1 MRFHLLLLL
10 FLTGFS
16 AFGQKE
22 TTQLID
28 ASSIQNVLFASDE
41 IFRIRLSTTSEET
54 ITIKSRA
61 DGEYYNDIGLI
72 TRVEAG
78 TLYLSSQFRE
88 ILQSGYDKLSAHK
101 VFAMEV
107 ELRIPEGIVVEI
119 ISNLASVY
127 GEGTYEKLV
136 VQLKSG
142 SCYLENFSGNALIN
156 TYEGDVEIQMRNA
169 VVEAFSRHGSV
180 KTPDTNFGTHK
191 IDITSIN
198 GNISVQKTK

>member
-1 MRFHLLLLL
+1 MRFNFLLLL

-22 TTQLID
+22 TIQVLD
-28 ASSIQNVLFASDE
+28 ASGIQKVLFSSDE

-61 DGEYYNDIGLI
+61 DGEYYNDIGLV
-72 TRVEAG
+72 TEVEAG
-78 TLYLSSQFRE
+78 TLYLSSQFRQ
-88 ILQSGYDKLSAHK
+88 ILQSGFDKLSAHK

-107 ELRIPEGIVVEI
+107 ELKVPEGIIVDI
-119 ISNLASVY
+119 ISNLASVHC
-127 GEGTYEKLV
+127 EGTYERLV

-142 SCYLENFSGNALIN
+142 SCYLENFSGNAVIN
-156 TYEGDVEIQMRNA
+156 TYEGNVEVQTANA
-169 VVEAFSRHGSV
+169 MIEASSRHGLV
-180 KTPDTNFGTHK
+180 KTPDLNFGTHK
-191 IDITSIN
+191 IDISSIN